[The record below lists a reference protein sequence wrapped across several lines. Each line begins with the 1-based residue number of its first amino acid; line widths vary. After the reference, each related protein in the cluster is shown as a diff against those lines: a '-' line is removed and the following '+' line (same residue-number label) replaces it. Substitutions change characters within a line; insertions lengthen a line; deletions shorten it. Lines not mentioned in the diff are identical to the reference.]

1 MVRSS
6 RCSMNVFRVDQLDDF
21 SFTKLSVIANDE
33 NNNQSEAEDVSLKFS
48 LLHMVQYSKSLD

>member
-1 MVRSS
+1 
-6 RCSMNVFRVDQLDDF
+6 MNVFRVDQLDDF

-33 NNNQSEAEDVSLKFS
+33 NNNQGEAEDVSLKFS